1 MRRMLIAVAICCVAA
16 FPAAAQ
22 QILQSNQTWSAE
34 LVRPS
39 GQPLIPLYD
48 GWFTNPDGT
57 HTLCF
62 SYFTLNTEQSFD
74 LPRGELNEFDPRF
87 PDALVPTHFD
97 PLPPAYR
104 HVFCAFTVD
113 VPADFSVNDRIVWRL
128 TSNGQTLEVPGKIIP
143 PYVMDEPA
151 SGGRGDIAPLVAVE
165 EDGEAVRG
173 RRGIQLRGI
182 EASVGEPL
190 TLRAW
195 IEHEEPEIW
204 VGWAHHSGAGSV
216 SFDNREY
223 DFRPDSGPAE
233 VQASFSE
240 PGEYVIRMQ
249 TIDSIAAF
257 EFYCCHTNAWFHV
270 TVADQGSAEE

>member
-1 MRRMLIAVAICCVAA
+1 MRKPLSTLAIGCGALALAA
-16 FPAAAQ
+16 LPAGAQ
-22 QILQSNQTWSAE
+22 QIPLADQVWSAD
-34 LVRPS
+34 LVRTS
-39 GQPLIPLYD
+39 GQPLIPLFD
-48 GWFTNPDGT
+48 GWFTNPDGSR
-57 HTLCF
+57 TLCF

-74 LPRGELNEFDPRF
+74 IPRGEANDFDPRF

-97 PLPPAYR
+97 PLPPEYR

-113 VPADFSVNDRIVWRL
+113 VPVDFSADDRIVWRL
-128 TSNGQTLEVPGKIIP
+128 TSNGETLEVPGKIIA

-151 SGGRGDIAPLVAVE
+151 SGGRGDIAPLVALE
-165 EDGEAVRG
+165 EGGEAVRG
-173 RRGIQLRGI
+173 RRGIQLRGL
-182 EASVGEPL
+182 EASVGEAL

-216 SFDNREY
+216 EFDRREY
-223 DFRPDSGPAE
+223 SFAPASGPATAE
-233 VQASFSE
+233 ARFSA

-270 TVADQGSAEE
+270 TVSE

>member
-1 MRRMLIAVAICCVAA
+1 MRITLSVLASICCVLAV
-16 FPAAAQ
+16 PALAQ
-22 QILQSNQTWSAE
+22 QIQLSEQIWSGE
-34 LVRPS
+34 VLRPA
-39 GQPLIPLYD
+39 GQPLVPIYD

-57 HTLCF
+57 HTLCY
-62 SYFTLNTEQSFD
+62 SYYTMNTEQFLD
-74 LPRGELNEFDPRF
+74 IPVGENNMILDERF
-87 PDALVPTHFD
+87 ADALIPTHFD

-113 VPADFSVNDRIVWRL
+113 VPADFGVDERIVWRL

-151 SGGRGDIAPLVAVE
+151 SGGRGEIAPLVALE
-165 EDGEAVRG
+165 EGGEAVRG
-173 RRGIQLRGI
+173 RRGIHRRDVQ
-182 EASVGEPL
+182 ATVGEPL
-190 TLRAW
+190 ELRAW

-216 SFDNREY
+216 GFDRKEY
-223 DFRPDSGPAE
+223 EFEPASGPAT

-249 TIDSIAAF
+249 TIRDIASF

-270 TVADQGSAEE
+270 TVGD

>member
-1 MRRMLIAVAICCVAA
+1 MRVLLSALAASCCALAV
-16 FPAAAQ
+16 PAGAQ
-22 QILQSNQTWSAE
+22 QIPLAEQVWSAD
-34 LVRPS
+34 LVRSS
-39 GQPLIPLYD
+39 GQPLIPLFD

-57 HTLCF
+57 HSLCF

-74 LPRGELNEFDPRF
+74 IPRGESNDFDPRF

-113 VPADFSVNDRIVWRL
+113 VPADFSADDRVVWRL
-128 TSNGQTLEVPGKIIP
+128 TSNGQTLEIPGKVTA
-143 PYVMDEPA
+143 PYVMDEPS
-151 SGGRGDIAPLVAVE
+151 SGGRGDIAPLVALDE
-165 EDGEAVRG
+165 GGEAVRG
-173 RRGIQLRGI
+173 RRGIQLHGLA
-182 EASVGEPL
+182 ASVGEPL

-216 SFDNREY
+216 EFDRREY
-223 DFRPDSGPAE
+223 TFAPASGPASA
-233 VQASFSE
+233 QATFSA

-270 TVADQGSAEE
+270 TVSE